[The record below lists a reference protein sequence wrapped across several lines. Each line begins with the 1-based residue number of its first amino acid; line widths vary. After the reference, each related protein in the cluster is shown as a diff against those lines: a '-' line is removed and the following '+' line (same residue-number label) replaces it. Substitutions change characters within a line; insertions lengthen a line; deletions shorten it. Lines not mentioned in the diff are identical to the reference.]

1 MKSVVD
7 KSEGK
12 KVRPLVLATRNPGKI
27 EELRALLQDL
37 PVELRDLTDFPW
49 LPPLPEPGSTFS
61 ENALAKARLVTA
73 RTGLPA
79 LADDSGL
86 EVEALGGEPGVY
98 SARYAGPEAD
108 DAANN
113 AKLLAALAQ
122 VPAGQRRA
130 RFTAVV
136 AVTFPDGREFL
147 GQGECWGEIGFFP
160 RGDGGF
166 GYDPLFIVAGLGRTM
181 AELSAEEKNRIS
193 HRARA
198 LVQVKEILKSAL

>member
-1 MKSVVD
+1 M
-7 KSEGK
+7 
-12 KVRPLVLATRNPGKI
+12 PLVLATRNPGKI
-27 EELRALLQDL
+27 QELRALLQDL
-37 PVELRDLTDFPW
+37 PIELRDLTDFPW
-49 LPPLPEPGSTFS
+49 LPALPEPGSTFS

-86 EVEALGGEPGVY
+86 EVEVLGGEPGVY
-98 SARYAGPEAD
+98 SARYAGPGAD

-122 VPAGQRRA
+122 VPAGKRRA

-147 GQGECWGEIGFFP
+147 AQGECWGEIGFSP

-198 LVQVKEILKSAL
+198 LAQVKEILKSAL